1 LIAEIIAAAYVNLP
15 TQSLGG
21 MIGMMTLDAN
31 SELVW
36 TVLVALTIIVCRP
49 TSSPVFG
56 FTSKRGKFE
65 LDTSIRIRCPFLKT
79 LEVGHSGI
87 EISTG
92 SPGVKSSG
100 SVQESR

>member
-1 LIAEIIAAAYVNLP
+1 MLI
-15 TQSLGG
+15 
-21 MIGMMTLDAN
+21 
-31 SELVW
+31 
-36 TVLVALTIIVCRP
+36 ALTIFVCRP

-65 LDTSIRIRCPFLKT
+65 LDTSIRMRCPFLNT
-79 LEVGHSGI
+79 FAVGHNAI

-92 SPGVKSSG
+92 WPGVKNSG

>member
-1 LIAEIIAAAYVNLP
+1 
-15 TQSLGG
+15 
-21 MIGMMTLDAN
+21 M
-31 SELVW
+31 
-36 TVLVALTIIVCRP
+36 ALTIFVCRP

-65 LDTSIRIRCPFLKT
+65 LDTSMRMRCPILNTFA
-79 LEVGHSGI
+79 VGHNAI

-92 SPGVKSSG
+92 CPGVKNSG

>member
-1 LIAEIIAAAYVNLP
+1 
-15 TQSLGG
+15 
-21 MIGMMTLDAN
+21 MMTLDAN

-36 TVLVALTIIVCRP
+36 TVLAALTIFVCRP

-79 LEVGHSGI
+79 LEVGHSVI

-92 SPGVKSSG
+92 FPGVKSSG